1 MRLWNLFL
9 HIAVQCLSLLPSLIQ
24 RKAYK
29 LAVGNKQ
36 MNFDLHPN
44 SIWVGYEIQN
54 ETEILKRI
62 PPNLELCP
70 VSVFKTLPAKKYLF
84 FNFFGVACDYLNG
97 NRLEIVTVVQ
107 DKMSKMKRF
116 IILDYYSNTIS
127 SDPMHP
133 FKKPNARIMDLI
145 SSPKYLSAYCDE
157 KYIFVGK
164 KLSRLKLLSS
174 EFSIGCNKNIFYG
187 TPKIHLPNHLEFDP
201 LLISKVQM
209 FESFSVHNQLWT
221 SSVNNMTAP
230 SIAFYYPQ
238 AIPFKII
245 PEKKYEAPEDYNDD
259 LPLES
264 FAFYEF

>member
-1 MRLWNLFL
+1 M
-9 HIAVQCLSLLPSLIQ
+9 
-24 RKAYK
+24 K
-29 LAVGNKQ
+29 
-36 MNFDLHPN
+36 FDLHPN

-62 PPNLELCP
+62 PDNLELCS
-70 VSVFKTLPAKKYLF
+70 VRVFKTLPAKKYLF
-84 FNFFGVACDYLNG
+84 FNFFGVSSDYLEG

-107 DKMSKMKRF
+107 DKMTQMKRF

-127 SDPMHP
+127 SDPIHS
-133 FKKPNARIMDLI
+133 FKKPNARIMDLVA
-145 SSPKYLSAYCDE
+145 SHKFLSAYCDD

-164 KLSRLKLLSS
+164 KLQRLKLLSS

-201 LLISKVQM
+201 SLISKVQM

-221 SSVNNMTAP
+221 SSVNNLTGP

-245 PEKKYEAPEDYNDD
+245 PAKKYEAKENYDDDD

-264 FAFYEF
+264 FAFYDF